1 MPSPD
6 NAPMSPIFRLLL
18 ISLLLIGCHPS
29 PPVDEVTMALA
40 EEGDMTAQMKV
51 GLAFDKEE
59 NHEEA
64 ARWYRKAA
72 EQGVS
77 EAQNN
82 LGVMYKD
89 GQGVKQDFK
98 EAAHWFLLAAQQD
111 NTFAQL
117 NLGWLYHAGK
127 GLRQNAD
134 SARYWYSKAAQKGH
148 ATAHL
153 NLGIL
158 YLQQKDTITAI
169 HCLQQAAQRGN
180 EGAQRIL
187 QRINGDGR

>member
-1 MPSPD
+1 MLPT
-6 NAPMSPIFRLLL
+6 FRLFL
-18 ISLLLIGCHPS
+18 ISLLLIGCFHPS
-29 PPVDEVTMALA
+29 PSVDEATMALA
-40 EEGDMTAQMKV
+40 EEGDATAQMKV

-59 NHEEA
+59 NYEEA
-64 ARWYRKAA
+64 VLWYRKAA

-98 EAAHWFLLAAQQD
+98 EAARWFLLAALQD
-111 NTFAQL
+111 NTLAQL

-127 GLRQNAD
+127 GLTQNAD
-134 SARYWYSKAAQKGH
+134 SARYWYLQAAQKGH

-158 YLQQKDTITAI
+158 NLQQEDTIAAI
-169 HCLQQAAQRGN
+169 HCLQQAAQQGN
-180 EGAQRIL
+180 EGALRIL
-187 QRINGDGR
+187 QRLNVADR

>member
-1 MPSPD
+1 
-6 NAPMSPIFRLLL
+6 MSRIIRVFL
-18 ISLLLIGCHPS
+18 ISFLLIGCCHPS
-29 PPVDEVTMALA
+29 PPVDETTMALA
-40 EEGDMTAQMKV
+40 EEGDAKAQMKV
-51 GLAFDKEE
+51 GLAFDKEG
-59 NHEEA
+59 NYEEA
-64 ARWYRKAA
+64 ALWYRMAA

-89 GQGVKQDFK
+89 GQGVEQDFK

-111 NTFAQL
+111 NTLAQL

-169 HCLQQAAQRGN
+169 HCLQQAAQQGN
-180 EGAQRIL
+180 EGALRIL
-187 QRINGDGR
+187 QRINRDDR

>member
-1 MPSPD
+1 
-6 NAPMSPIFRLLL
+6 MSRIFRLFL
-18 ISLLLIGCHPS
+18 ISLLLIGCSHPS
-29 PPVDEVTMALA
+29 PPVDETTMALA
-40 EEGDMTAQMKV
+40 EEGDATAQIKV
-51 GLAFDKEE
+51 GLAFEKEE
-59 NHEEA
+59 NYEEA
-64 ARWYRKAA
+64 ARWYRMAA

-111 NTFAQL
+111 NTLAQL

-148 ATAHL
+148 ATAQL

-169 HCLQQAAQRGN
+169 HCLQQAAQQGN
-180 EGAQRIL
+180 EGALRIL
-187 QRINGDGR
+187 QKIYGDER

>member
-1 MPSPD
+1 
-6 NAPMSPIFRLLL
+6 MSRIFRLFL
-18 ISLLLIGCHPS
+18 ISLLLIGCSHPS
-29 PPVDEVTMALA
+29 PPVDEVTMASA
-40 EEGDMTAQMKV
+40 EEGDATAQIKV

-59 NHEEA
+59 NYEEA
-64 ARWYRKAA
+64 ARWYRMAA

-111 NTFAQL
+111 NTLAQL

-148 ATAHL
+148 ATAQL

-169 HCLQQAAQRGN
+169 HCLRQAAQQGN
-180 EGAQRIL
+180 EGALRIL
-187 QRINGDGR
+187 QRINRDDR